1 MILKWFRNDAKNPK
15 FLQMLPI
22 SHLQGE
28 VKFGVTLEDEMSGE
42 FPPSVLLFRPI
53 RQKVYSILFS
63 TQHRE
68 PVRKEGAE
76 NGKDFALFYLW

>member
-1 MILKWFRNDAKNPK
+1 
-15 FLQMLPI
+15 MLPI

-68 PVRKEGAE
+68 PVRKEGTE
-76 NGKDFALFYLW
+76 NGKDFALFYLSGM